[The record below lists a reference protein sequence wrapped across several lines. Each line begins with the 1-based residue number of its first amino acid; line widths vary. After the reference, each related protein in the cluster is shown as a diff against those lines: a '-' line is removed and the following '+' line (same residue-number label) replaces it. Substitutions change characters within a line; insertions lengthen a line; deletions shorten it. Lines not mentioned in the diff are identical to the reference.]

1 MINTQVN
8 KPQQAVN
15 DYNHTKLLLFS
26 GPPGCGKT
34 TLARVVAKHCG
45 YDVMELN
52 ASDDRSG
59 KALIDKI

>member
-1 MINTQVN
+1 
-8 KPQQAVN
+8 
-15 DYNHTKLLLFS
+15 LS

-59 KALIDKI
+59 KGINRKN